1 LQIFTHALA
10 TLIWGM
16 HMFKAR
22 SRHLLLAGACGLL
35 SSTVSIGAEEAP
47 IEEVIVTAQMRAES
61 VQDVPIAMDVVT
73 PEELARTGFS
83 DANDLSKIAPV
94 AIVTQDQGTVS
105 VTIRGIGDLS
115 DGGDTSVTAN
125 IDGEYLNGGR
135 ALAVSLFDL
144 ERVEVLRGPQGTLY
158 GRNSTAGAVNY
169 IMRKPGDEFAANF
182 ATSYGFEYNNMRADA
197 GVSIPL
203 TEGIGI
209 RVAGFFEERDGYV
222 EHPGL
227 PAGEYGGFDF
237 PGYAGFESDDNEASG
252 GRISI
257 QGRNLGAFSFYVAA
271 EYSEREFTP
280 QVFAAIDTH
289 QPGFTPGANCAAP
302 GWETTAPLI
311 TTDTLCIPSSTN
323 YQDTID
329 RERYAAPANGG
340 GRQFWNTH
348 AFRTRLDYEFSEA
361 AVLSYIGG
369 YRYFEQEPSSTGSLP
384 VVYANLV
391 EHNEQT
397 TQSHE
402 LRLAGDVGRIHYQVG
417 GFLFKQSTDQLAG
430 FYLGDITP
438 GNQNFGLFINYN
450 LRDSDSESR
459 SAFGQIEVPLG
470 EQLTA
475 VAGLRYTSN
484 DNEGFWRDRAAFLVG
499 PVTRPR
505 DTPGIFGPPELLTNK
520 DEETTWLAGLNYK
533 LDPDTLIYGKV
544 STGFKGGGFDGVGSY
559 GPETNTAFETGL
571 KKTLGGGRSI
581 FNAGAFYYDY
591 EGLQVDVLLSSAE
604 GGRVFNAG
612 AATIWGVELEG
623 AFELTENDF
632 LSASL
637 YYLNAE
643 LDELFALYNV
653 YCVPVSEGG
662 VGACAGNEAAVG
674 DLDPVTPG
682 VQSPNLGGNTPG
694 NSPEWIATLGYD
706 HVFDMSSGNTLTLR
720 ADITYKSEFFTQF
733 YNYDDMKQD
742 AYTQSNAAIEYA
754 TQGGLTISAY
764 VRNIEDKRYLTN
776 GYFLAAGPDDIW
788 NFQFGNPRQYGLRF
802 SKEW

>member
-1 LQIFTHALA
+1 
-10 TLIWGM
+10 M
-16 HMFKAR
+16 HMFKAHR
-22 SRHLLLAGACGLL
+22 RYLLLAGVV
-35 SSTVSIGAEEAP
+35 SSTVSLAQNAGPEQTTL
-47 IEEVIVTAQMRAES
+47 EEVIVTAQMRAED

-73 PEELARTGFS
+73 PEELARAGFS

-182 ATSYGFEYNNMRADA
+182 ATSYGFEYNNVRADG

-203 TEGIGI
+203 TEGVGI
-209 RVAGFFEERDGYV
+209 RVAGFYEDRDGYV
-222 EHPGL
+222 EHPSL
-227 PAGEYGGFDF
+227 AAGNYGGFNF
-237 PGYAGFESDDNEASG
+237 PGYAAFDSDDNHAYG
-252 GRISI
+252 GRISV
-257 QGRNLGAFSFYVAA
+257 GGADLGAFSYYLAA

-280 QVFAAIDTH
+280 QIYAAIDTH

-311 TTDTLCIPSSTN
+311 TTDTFCIPSSTN
-323 YQDTID
+323 YKDTLD
-329 RERYAAPANGG
+329 RDRYAAPANGG

-361 AVLSYIGG
+361 ATLSYIGG
-369 YRYFEQEPSSTGSLP
+369 YRYFEQDPKSTGSLP
-384 VVYANLV
+384 VVYANVV
-391 EHNEQT
+391 EQNETT

-402 LRLAGDVGRIHYQVG
+402 LRLAGDVNGIVYQVG
-417 GFLFKQSTDQLAG
+417 GFMFKQSTDALAG

-438 GNQNFGLFINYN
+438 GNPNFGLFINYN
-450 LRDSDSESR
+450 LRDSDSDSK
-459 SAFGQIEVPLG
+459 SAFGQVEVPLG

-475 VAGLRYTSN
+475 VGGVRYTSN
-484 DNEGFWRDRAAFLVG
+484 DNEGFWRDRGSFLAG

-505 DTPGIFGPPELLTNK
+505 DTPGIFTPPELLSNK
-520 DEETTWLAGLNYK
+520 DEETTWLVGLNYK

-544 STGFKGGGFDGVGSY
+544 STGFKGGGFDSVGAF
-559 GPETNTAFETGL
+559 GPETNTAYETGL
-571 KKTLGGGRSI
+571 KKTFAGGRSI
-581 FNAGAFYYDY
+581 FNASAFYYDY

-612 AATIWGVELEG
+612 AATIYGVELEG
-623 AFELTENDF
+623 AFELTENDY
-632 LSASL
+632 LTASL
-637 YYLNAE
+637 NYLNAE

-653 YCVPVSEGG
+653 YCVPVAQGG
-662 VGACAGNEAAVG
+662 VGPCAGNEAAIG
-674 DLDPVTPG
+674 DLDPNTAG
-682 VQSPNLGGNTPG
+682 IQSPNFGGNTPG

-706 HVFDMSSGNTLTLR
+706 HEFQTSSGNTLTLR

-733 YNYDDMKQD
+733 YNYEDMKQD